1 MDYEFDEGHGS
12 AGSARRLIEGIRG
25 WLGGSH
31 PENSKT
37 PGRPLPVKDVA
48 RAKPHVD
55 VAIAS
60 AVVVILTI
68 IGLVVGF
75 DYASRLGLFMM
86 GWGAIIA
93 SVEIV
98 RGAKPLPKRP
108 KSVKSCP
115 RN

>member
-1 MDYEFDEGHGS
+1 
-12 AGSARRLIEGIRG
+12 
-25 WLGGSH
+25 
-31 PENSKT
+31 
-37 PGRPLPVKDVA
+37 
-48 RAKPHVD
+48 
-55 VAIAS
+55 
-60 AVVVILTI
+60 
-68 IGLVVGF
+68 
-75 DYASRLGLFMM
+75 M